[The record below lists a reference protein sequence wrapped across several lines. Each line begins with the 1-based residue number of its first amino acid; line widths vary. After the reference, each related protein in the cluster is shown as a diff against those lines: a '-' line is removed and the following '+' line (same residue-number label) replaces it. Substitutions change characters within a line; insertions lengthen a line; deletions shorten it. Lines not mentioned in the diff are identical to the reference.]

1 MKSFLARFKRK
12 KLDREPKRKKNK
24 SETKLVIEEFAELHM
39 HPDTMEPYEPISGH
53 MGQIAD
59 SYNIR
64 KYFDRAFGIEGEK
77 SR

>member
-12 KLDREPKRKKNK
+12 KLDHEPKNNK
-24 SETKLVIEEFAELHM
+24 SKIKLVIEEFAELHM
-39 HPDTMEPYEPISGH
+39 HPDGMEPYEPISGH

>member
-12 KLDREPKRKKNK
+12 KLDREPKKNK
-24 SETKLVIEEFAELHM
+24 SKINLVIEEFAELHI
-39 HPDTMEPYEPISGH
+39 HPDAMEPYEPISGH
-53 MGQIAD
+53 MGQIVD

>member
-1 MKSFLARFKRK
+1 MRSFLARFKRK
-12 KLDREPKRKKNK
+12 KLDRNPKRNK
-24 SETKLVIEEFAELHM
+24 SEIKLVIEEFAELHM
-39 HPDTMEPYEPISGH
+39 HPDGMEPYEPISGH
-53 MGQIAD
+53 MGQIVD